1 MTLSFTGGF
10 RPRVFLI
17 TIALFALGLLST
29 TAAKAQSAGTA
40 PTRNFLYPT
49 NSNMNGCI
57 TSSKGKG
64 KANDSSET
72 VGINQLF
79 TVAFDPSNPNQAS
92 VGGLVQN
99 TISNFESTTNVRT
112 NTAIMNGA
120 CQKV

>member
-57 TSSKGKG
+57 TSSKGK
-64 KANDSSET
+64 ANDSSET

-92 VGGLVQN
+92 VSGLVQN

-120 CQKV
+120 RQKV